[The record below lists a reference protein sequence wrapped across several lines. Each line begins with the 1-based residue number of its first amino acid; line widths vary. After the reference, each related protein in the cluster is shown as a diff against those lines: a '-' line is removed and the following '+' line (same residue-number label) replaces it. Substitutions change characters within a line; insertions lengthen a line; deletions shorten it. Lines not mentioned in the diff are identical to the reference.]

1 MIPLALSIAGSA
13 LSLLGNVLLA
23 LKKRSGWIV
32 WILGNIAWILYNVF
46 GDMNIPM
53 VIMYAVY
60 FVLNVFA
67 FVNWSKKNKERN

>member
-1 MIPLALSIAGSA
+1 MIPLILSIAGSA

-32 WILGNIAWILYNVF
+32 WILGNIAWILYNF
-46 GDMNIPM
+46 AGDMNIPM